1 MPGILW
7 KYFFKYYLKN
17 TLYFL
22 LAITVLIFVIDL
34 NEIQTRMGGLPK
46 YETSWGII
54 LVFTRVPLI
63 IQQVIPFIILVANIV
78 VFFRLNKTNELIV
91 SRAIGISIWQ
101 LLAPFA
107 TGSFLIGIFII
118 LFVNPI
124 SITGE
129 KIGNNIIEQWQNN
142 DNKKSKIIPWAHL
155 KNPQQEIFV
164 GAKKIIPGKN
174 ILKDVSIITVDKKS
188 KIIHR
193 QDAHH
198 AIINNNEIYLK
209 DVFEYQ
215 YDTAPIFRE
224 SMVLNIPIKING
236 FQKISEQFLPYS
248 FYDIVKK
255 IIFYNESNV
264 FLNHRLETQFYFLI
278 SIPFMLVAM
287 TLIAAS
293 VSLDFNRSNQPRI
306 IIAYGIFAGVMLY
319 TIITLMKS
327 LGKNGTLLPYA
338 AALIPIVSTVSLSI
352 LILLKKEDG

>member
-129 KIGNNIIEQWQNN
+129 K
-142 DNKKSKIIPWAHL
+142 
-155 KNPQQEIFV
+155 
-164 GAKKIIPGKN
+164 
-174 ILKDVSIITVDKKS
+174 
-188 KIIHR
+188 
-193 QDAHH
+193 
-198 AIINNNEIYLK
+198 
-209 DVFEYQ
+209 
-215 YDTAPIFRE
+215 
-224 SMVLNIPIKING
+224 
-236 FQKISEQFLPYS
+236 
-248 FYDIVKK
+248 
-255 IIFYNESNV
+255 
-264 FLNHRLETQFYFLI
+264 
-278 SIPFMLVAM
+278 
-287 TLIAAS
+287 
-293 VSLDFNRSNQPRI
+293 
-306 IIAYGIFAGVMLY
+306 
-319 TIITLMKS
+319 
-327 LGKNGTLLPYA
+327 
-338 AALIPIVSTVSLSI
+338 
-352 LILLKKEDG
+352 